1 MSNTTASELLQ
12 IAQASIDKA
21 YECGGLAERYKIA
34 KWILETNCGE
44 AGCEECG
51 QGEALASQ
59 IVAGAHNETE

>member
-1 MSNTTASELLQ
+1 MSANEILK
-12 IAQASIDKA
+12 IATDAMDSA
-21 YECGGLAERYKIA
+21 YDCGRMAERYKIA

-59 IVAGAHNETE
+59 IVAGAHDETE